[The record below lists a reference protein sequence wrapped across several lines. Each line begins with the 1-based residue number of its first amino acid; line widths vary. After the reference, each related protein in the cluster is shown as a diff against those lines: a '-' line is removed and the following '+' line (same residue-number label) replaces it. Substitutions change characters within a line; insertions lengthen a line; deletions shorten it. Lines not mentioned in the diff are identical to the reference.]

1 MAYPTE
7 IGQVPNGTREH
18 GAANDQ
24 EVQAS
29 SIPWEIPK
37 SMENSSQ
44 PVCDFVSSCDNTRP
58 ECSVLQ
64 NIATTA
70 YHGNQTRICVIGM
83 GGSGKTQL
91 ARQYV
96 SRMRSVND
104 SAAFGF
110 WVDAHGDPASA
121 LLAELRGEYLQNM
134 VNDPISGSQFVPRS
148 AIERIFT
155 SNLVLAALAQISE
168 NFGNQD
174 QFLQNIMNPRP
185 SGGSFSAIFAILVMI
200 GKAHNIKSF
209 IDEGLNDNSLPFVFE
224 RNKSGEFDAFD
235 PNNPH
240 RIHEFSRFW
249 SSDEVHEFKKAQQ
262 SVVLPVFDVANV
274 LSGKRP
280 IPHLGS
286 CEVLPFTKA
295 NRVQSGGTSVVYKIS
310 IHEDNCTTENNTVRG
325 FDPGETTF

>member
-1 MAYPTE
+1 
-7 IGQVPNGTREH
+7 
-18 GAANDQ
+18 
-24 EVQAS
+24 
-29 SIPWEIPK
+29 
-37 SMENSSQ
+37 MENSSQ
-44 PVCDFVSSCDNTRP
+44 PVCDFVSSYANTRP
-58 ECSVLQ
+58 EYSVPR

-70 YHGNQTRICVIGM
+70 CHGNQSTTWLVGIP
-83 GGSGKTQL
+83 GSGKMQL

-96 SRMRSVND
+96 SEMRSVND
-104 SAAFGF
+104 SQAFVF
-110 WVDAHGDPASA
+110 WVDAHDDPASA

-134 VNDPISGSQFVPRS
+134 VKDPISGSQFFPRS
-148 AIERIFT
+148 AIDRIFT
-155 SNLVLAALAQISE
+155 SDLVLAALAQISE
-168 NFGNQD
+168 NSSNQG
-174 QFLQNIMNPRP
+174 QFLENITNPRQ

-209 IDEGLNDNSLPFVFE
+209 VDEGLNDNSLPFVFE

-240 RIHEFSRFW
+240 RIHEFSRCW

-295 NRVQSGGTSVVYKIS
+295 NRVQSGGTSVVYNIS
-310 IHEDNCTTENNTVRG
+310 IHEDNYTTENNTVRG
-325 FDPGETTF
+325 LVLTRQPSNSANLRHNRVQAVSP